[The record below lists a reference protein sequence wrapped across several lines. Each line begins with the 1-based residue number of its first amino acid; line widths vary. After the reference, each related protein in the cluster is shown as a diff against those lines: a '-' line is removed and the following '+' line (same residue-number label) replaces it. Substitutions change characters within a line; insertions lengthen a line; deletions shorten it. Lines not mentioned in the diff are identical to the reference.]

1 MTNETQA
8 REAVTELLRASEALC
23 AVLADENRSLTDHQ
37 ADRVRSGLDGK
48 QQAVAAYERAFKQ
61 FAECAAKALGGMDDS
76 GRRRLNVTAA
86 KLGSLMNENALRL
99 KAAQE
104 GQRRF
109 IDRIVDAVKSST
121 PGTGTYSGK
130 GTVGAKTARMTSS
143 PVSMTFS
150 QSL

>member
-37 ADRVRSGLDGK
+37 ADRVRSGLNGK

-61 FAECAAKALGGMDDS
+61 FAECAAKALGGLDDS

-104 GQRRF
+104 Q
-109 IDRIVDAVKSST
+109 
-121 PGTGTYSGK
+121 
-130 GTVGAKTARMTSS
+130 
-143 PVSMTFS
+143 
-150 QSL
+150 LH